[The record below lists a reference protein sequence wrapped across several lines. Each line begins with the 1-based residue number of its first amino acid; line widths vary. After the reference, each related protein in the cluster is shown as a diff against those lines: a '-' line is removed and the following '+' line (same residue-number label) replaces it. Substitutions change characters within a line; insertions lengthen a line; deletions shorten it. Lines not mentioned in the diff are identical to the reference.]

1 MTLTNEQE
9 QAIRDGATVPIVPP
23 EVGEEC
29 VLIRRDAFER
39 LTRIL
44 YDDRPLDDE
53 ESAQVGRES
62 GAAIGWDTR
71 EMAQYDDYDEHKT
84 R

>member
-1 MTLTNEQE
+1 MNLTNEQV
-9 QAIRDGATVPIVPP
+9 QAIRDGATVPIIPP

-39 LTRIL
+39 MTRIR
-44 YDDRPLDDE
+44 YDDRPLGDE
-53 ESAQVGRES
+53 ESARVGRES
-62 GAAIGWDTR
+62 GAAIGWDTP
-71 EMAQYDDYDEHKT
+71 EMAQYDRYDEHKT